1 MSETPPLRRLMAAK
15 EVLAVADEPTARI
28 ARLFDLVWLEP
39 AVIRNLAMS
48 MAKLEEIQ
56 DAKVQLAAL
65 PQVER
70 RAGMVRRLEVLDQ

>member
-1 MSETPPLRRLMAAK
+1 MSGTPPFHRLMAAK

-28 ARLFDLVWLEP
+28 GRVLDLVWLEP

-65 PQVER
+65 PRADR
-70 RAGMVRRLEVLDQ
+70 RAGVVRRLEVLDQ